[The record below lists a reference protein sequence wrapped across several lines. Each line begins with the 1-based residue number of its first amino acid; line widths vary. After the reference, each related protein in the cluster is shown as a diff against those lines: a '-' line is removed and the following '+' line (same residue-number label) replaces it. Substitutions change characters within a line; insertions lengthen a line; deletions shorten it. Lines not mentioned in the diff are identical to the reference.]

1 MAQIKCFKLLLE
13 VQHDSKQIAAH
24 KQYEDIVDCVVRT
37 SKEQGMLSFWRGNPV
52 NVLCYFPA
60 QALKFTFKDKY
71 KQAFL
76 GAVNQHTQFWK
87 YFPGTLA
94 SGVVARATSL
104 CFVYPLEFIRTRLV
118 ADVGKSSAERV
129 FKGLGDW

>member
-1 MAQIKCFKLLLE
+1 MARIKWFKLLLE

-24 KQYEDIVDCVVRT
+24 EQYADIMDCVMRT
-37 SKEQGMLSFWRGNPV
+37 PKEQGMRSFWRDDPV
-52 NVLCYFPA
+52 NVICYFPT
-60 QALKFTFKDKY
+60 QALKFTFKDKC

-104 CFVYPLEFIRTRLV
+104 CLPLEFIRTRLV

-129 FKGLGDW
+129 FKSLEDW